1 MKRYNPHY
9 DTAYLLKSLSIYLI
23 VLLLMYMTKG
33 PGFVFIVP
41 FVLIAL
47 FTNKPEKAFFWLL
60 LTVAMVTANS
70 RLVPKE
76 TVFSISQ
83 RMMMVVI
90 AFTMSSKI
98 FGGRKS
104 PAITTFFLAVPYL
117 LFAAISSAQGWCP
130 LISYLKMF
138 LFTSVFFAYLG
149 VAKQAGEASLSLS
162 TKMRSCM
169 LAFSCFFV
177 FGSVMLIPFPGLS
190 QMMPEQLLNHPDATS
205 LFMGMTMHSQSL
217 GPAIAGINALVFAD
231 MMFSIKKFD
240 KLYVALLLCCPILI
254 FKTSSRTGMG
264 TYLAGVLYVTFLFFR
279 ARGIGSRWKSRALNI
294 LMALMSAAV
303 LAFLVAPSGRE
314 GVSKYML
321 KGHDDSEGVTFESV
335 TNSRQALVDE
345 SMYNFRQKPLI
356 GNGFQ
361 VNRETGLVVRDS
373 IKSLL
378 TAPVEKGVWFAAV
391 LEEGGVPG
399 MILFVIFIFG
409 SIIKLAKCKAYTA
422 SSCLLVLIVSNFG
435 EFTVF
440 SMSYTGGILWAI
452 VFAGLTLDVQR
463 LRLEQDDRRRFY
475 GVPMMPM
482 YGGGW

>member
-1 MKRYNPHY
+1 MKKYNPHY

-23 VLLLMYMTKG
+23 VVLMMYMTKG

-60 LTVAMVTANS
+60 LTVALVTANP
-70 RLVPKE
+70 RIVPKDV
-76 TVFSISQ
+76 VFSIAQ
-83 RMMMVVI
+83 RMLMVII
-90 AFTMSSKI
+90 AFTMASKI

-104 PAITTFFLAVPYL
+104 PAITTFFSVVPYL

-149 VAKQAGEASLSLS
+149 VAKQAGEANLSLS

-169 LAFSCFFV
+169 LAFACFFI
-177 FGSVMLIPFPGLS
+177 FGSTLLIPFPGLS
-190 QMMPEQLLNHPDATS
+190 QLLPEQIKNTPNATS

-231 MMFSIKKFD
+231 MMFSIKRFD
-240 KLYVALLLCCPILI
+240 RLYVALLLCCPILI

-264 TYLAGVLYVTFLFFR
+264 TYLAGILYVTFLFFR
-279 ARGIGSRWKSRALNI
+279 ARGISSRWKSRALNI
-294 LMALMSAAV
+294 VTAV
-303 LAFLVAPSGRE
+303 LAVAIMSLFATSSGRE
-314 GVSKYML
+314 GVTKYML
-321 KGHDDSEGVTFESV
+321 KGQDDGEGVSV
-335 TNSRQALVDE
+335 DQLTSSRQALVDDA
-345 SMYNFRQKPLI
+345 MYSFKQKPLI

-361 VNRETGLVVRDS
+361 VKYDTGLVVRDS
-373 IKSLL
+373 IKSFL
-378 TAPVEKGVWFAAV
+378 TAPVEKGVWFTAV

-399 MILFVIFIFG
+399 MILFVFFIFG
-409 SIIKLAKCKAYTA
+409 SIIRLAKYKAYIA

-452 VFAGLTLDVQR
+452 VFAGLTIDVQR
-463 LRLEQDDRRRFY
+463 LRLEREVGRLYY
-475 GVPMMPM
+475 GPPMMPM
-482 YGGGW
+482 HGRW